1 MDSYNGSIIFNIVG
15 RTTIGM
21 TEETTS
27 GAEQLKPDE
36 MFYYLLGAM
45 ILLCFYKVIL
55 RYICYESKKKNKNE
69 QLMKIHS
76 F

>member
-1 MDSYNGSIIFNIVG
+1 MDSYNKSIIFNIVG

-45 ILLCFYKVIL
+45 ILLCLYKV
-55 RYICYESKKKNKNE
+55 RYICFESKKKR
-69 QLMKIHS
+69 
-76 F
+76 

>member
-55 RYICYESKKKNKNE
+55 R
-69 QLMKIHS
+69 
-76 F
+76 